1 MDDKLN
7 IAQSVSKTIAT
18 LNENQG
24 VLAVAVFILTILLG
38 WFSGIFRALRR
49 KPELKIET
57 LLGPTFVCVF
67 GTGRK
72 YKSYDV
78 HRTGI
83 ALYLRI
89 SNVGALSTSVIGVKV
104 GYHWN
109 ISMRSLLNWIC
120 YRLGWFY
127 LEEQT
132 VSMADFQS
140 SIGENIKIYPFLTQ
154 KGFISGTTP
163 ETYLEPGRSINGVVY
178 FEQKE
183 SWGGCFPVSR
193 NLKTKIKIVISDP
206 FGRRYQHVTKIDR
219 VSLKDA
225 RRYNPKF
232 GTSLSELQE
241 SSEPVELP
249 MDKHGNLLPPNFK

>member
-1 MDDKLN
+1 MN
-7 IAQSVSKTIAT
+7 IMQSVHQTIAF

-24 VLAVAVFILTILLG
+24 VLTAAIFLLTILLG
-38 WFSGIFRALRR
+38 WFSGIFKALRR

-57 LLGPTFVCVF
+57 LAGPTFVCVF
-67 GTGRK
+67 GTGRRHEN
-72 YKSYDV
+72 YDL

-89 SNVGALSTSVIGVKV
+89 SNAGVVSTDITEIKV

-109 ISMRSLLNWIC
+109 ISICSLLNCIR

-127 LEEQT
+127 LGEQT
-132 VSMADFQS
+132 VCLADFQTP
-140 SIGENIKIYPFLTQ
+140 IGENVKIYPFLTQ
-154 KGFISGTTP
+154 KSFISGDTP

-178 FEQKE
+178 FEQTE

-193 NLKTKIKIVISDP
+193 NLKTKMKIVISDA
-206 FGRRYQHVTKIDR
+206 FGRRYQHITKIDR

-225 RRYNPKF
+225 RKYNPKF
-232 GTSLSELQE
+232 GTTLSELHG
-241 SSEPVELP
+241 SSEPIELP
-249 MDKHGNLLPPNFK
+249 MDKHGNLLPPNFE